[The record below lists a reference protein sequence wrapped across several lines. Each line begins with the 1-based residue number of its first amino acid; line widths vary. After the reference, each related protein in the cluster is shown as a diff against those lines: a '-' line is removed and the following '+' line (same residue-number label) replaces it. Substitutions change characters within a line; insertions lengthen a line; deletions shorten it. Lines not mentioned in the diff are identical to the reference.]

1 MQQVTRSTSDAFHLT
16 AGIDSGSLM
25 LRAPG
30 GRPRAMLVTEGDRHA
45 NLLRMDAQTT
55 KRLPP
60 AHSDK
65 EFFDAILKT
74 NP

>member
-1 MQQVTRSTSDAFHLT
+1 
-16 AGIDSGSLM
+16 
-25 LRAPG
+25 
-30 GRPRAMLVTEGDRHA
+30 MLVTEGDRPAKRLFFAQGDA

>member
-1 MQQVTRSTSDAFHLT
+1 
-16 AGIDSGSLM
+16 M
-25 LRAPG
+25 LR
-30 GRPRAMLVTEGDRHA
+30 V
-45 NLLRMDAQTT
+45 DAQTT

-65 EFFDAILKT
+65 EFFDAIWNT